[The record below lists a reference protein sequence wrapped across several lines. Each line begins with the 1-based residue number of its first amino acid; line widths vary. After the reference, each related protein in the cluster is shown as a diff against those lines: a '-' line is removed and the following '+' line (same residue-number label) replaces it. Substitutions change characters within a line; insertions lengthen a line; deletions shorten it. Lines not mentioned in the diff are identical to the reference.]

1 MSLKIIGDDSSLDFA
16 GEQPG
21 RDPASPAKPPRPPDA
36 GSLPNFGQ
44 GSFRVTEDGD
54 VVTVPDEDSGEESAA
69 SISALRKVA
78 TMKNILV
85 LAGVGLAVYY
95 LFIKK

>member
-1 MSLKIIGDDSSLDFA
+1 
-16 GEQPG
+16 
-21 RDPASPAKPPRPPDA
+21 
-36 GSLPNFGQ
+36 
-44 GSFRVTEDGD
+44 
-54 VVTVPDEDSGEESAA
+54 VTVPDEDSGEESAA
-69 SISALRKVA
+69 SIDALRKVA

>member
-16 GEQPG
+16 GETPG
-21 RDPASPAKPPRPPDA
+21 RDPASATNPPRPPDA
-36 GSLPNFGQ
+36 GALPNFGQ
-44 GSFRVTEDGD
+44 GAFRVTEDGD
-54 VVTVPDEDSGEESAA
+54 VVTIPEETTGSVSGQNT
-69 SISALRKVA
+69 LRKVA
-78 TMKNILV
+78 TVKNILV